1 MGAPLAF
8 VMGALV
14 VCVVL
19 LLCAPAVMRHV
30 DALYRQEAA
39 ARMAQVLAAVSS
51 PVVLVTPAAYFAV
64 VAEQVAARERA
75 EVVDALLGAET
86 APEPLSDS

>member
-14 VCVVL
+14 GCVVL

-30 DALYRQEAA
+30 DALYRQEEA
-39 ARMAQVLAAVSS
+39 ARLARVLAAVPP
-51 PVVLVTPAAYFAV
+51 PVFLVTPSDYFAL

-75 EVVDALLGAET
+75 DAIDALVGTAT
-86 APEPLSDS
+86 APEPLSD